1 MPLVT
6 VTEDRYG
13 NLTVRP
19 RSARLRTRIERH
31 LDAAGARNADSSV
44 YLRGEDCVDF
54 LSDLSPRAARDDVR
68 ERRRADA
75 GRLRRAVQAVV
86 AGGCARG

>member
-54 LSDLSPRAARDDVR
+54 LSDLSPRAARDVRAGWDVTAR
-68 ERRRADA
+68 LDADLLA
-75 GRLRRAVQAVV
+75 ALVGYDFAI
-86 AGGCARG
+86 